1 MAGLRNIISAL
12 IFRIAPR
19 LRFPQLFT
27 LILGLFLLDL
37 VIPDLIPFVDELILG
52 LATLLLGSWK
62 ARKEEPHEEQQDRED
77 DIIVEAT
84 VVDQA
89 DQSEDQSTDQWTER
103 QAKDRR
109 PSSR

>member
-1 MAGLRNIISAL
+1 MARTRNIISAL

-19 LRFPQLFT
+19 LRFPHLFALT
-27 LILGLFLLDL
+27 LGLFLIDL

-62 ARKEEPHEEQQDRED
+62 ARRQDQQDQEEKQDRED

-84 VVDQA
+84 VVN
-89 DQSEDQSTDQWTER
+89 EKDQSTGPQSE
-103 QAKDRR
+103 
-109 PSSR
+109 